1 MARNNSHQDDVVSIV
16 VVEADP
22 AAAARLA
29 HTLGGDQ
36 AVTQAQDVDELEA
49 LLGGQRTVAILGPSN
64 AVAAEL
70 DAAEQL
76 LQRRPELG
84 CVLVADRLT
93 TRVLQTALRAGLRDV
108 VRMADAEDELPEV
121 VARVAGSTAAPTIE
135 PSEPARVI
143 TVFSTKGGAG
153 KSVVA
158 TNLAVALTKRAE
170 GPVVLVDADLQFGDV
185 AVMLQMTPQY
195 TVVDAVSAGERVD
208 RAMLQGLLSRHESG
222 VLVLAA
228 PPEPAFADQVT
239 PNDMINLIR
248 VLREM
253 ASYVVVDTPSAFNDL
268 VLSLIEESDDV
279 LMVGAL
285 DIPSIKNVKLGLQT
299 LRLLNVPAG
308 KLHFVLNRANSKVR
322 LDVAEVER
330 ALQLKADGF
339 IPSDVMVPRT
349 VNRGV
354 PAVIDAPK
362 SEVAKSFERL
372 ADLFATQPVASRRR

>member
-1 MARNNSHQDDVVSIV
+1 MARNNRHQDD
-16 VVEADP
+16 A
-22 AAAARLA
+22 
-29 HTLGGDQ
+29 
-36 AVTQAQDVDELEA
+36 
-49 LLGGQRTVAILGPSN
+49 
-64 AVAAEL
+64 
-70 DAAEQL
+70 
-76 LQRRPELG
+76 
-84 CVLVADRLT
+84 
-93 TRVLQTALRAGLRDV
+93 
-108 VRMADAEDELPEV
+108 
-121 VARVAGSTAAPTIE
+121 VARVAGSTAPPAIE

-158 TNLAVALTKRAE
+158 TNLAVALTKRAD

-185 AVMLQMTPQY
+185 AVMLQMTPQH

-208 RAMLQGLLSRHESG
+208 RAMLQGLLARHESG

-239 PNDMINLIR
+239 PNDIINLIG

-253 ASYVVVDTPSAFNDL
+253 AAYVVVDTPSAFNDL
-268 VLSLIEESDDV
+268 VFSLIEESDDV

-285 DIPSIKNVKLGLQT
+285 DIPSIKNVKLGLQM

-308 KLHFVLNRANSKVR
+308 RLHFVLNRANSKVR

-372 ADLFATQPVASRRR
+372 ADLFATPRVASRRR